1 MELMVRFELTTDW
14 LQINCST
21 NWATSAL
28 LAVVKQETEPPQF
41 KKGEKHNNDEVK
53 LVLVSGLEPTSDA
66 YKASALT
73 DWAIPTYQAA
83 LHTTANSSQ
92 CAALS
97 RCSHNSIKAIPFSR
111 FKAYPIRT
119 VTPLIYS
126 PLVTPF
132 RLLPIVQTVDFSEVN
147 DASVCAILR
156 LPYVGVISYGRTHA
170 LYV

>member
-1 MELMVRFELTTDW
+1 M
-14 LQINCST
+14 
-21 NWATSAL
+21 
-28 LAVVKQETEPPQF
+28 
-41 KKGEKHNNDEVK
+41 
-53 LVLVSGLEPTSDA
+53 
-66 YKASALT
+66 
-73 DWAIPTYQAA
+73 
-83 LHTTANSSQ
+83 
-92 CAALS
+92 S